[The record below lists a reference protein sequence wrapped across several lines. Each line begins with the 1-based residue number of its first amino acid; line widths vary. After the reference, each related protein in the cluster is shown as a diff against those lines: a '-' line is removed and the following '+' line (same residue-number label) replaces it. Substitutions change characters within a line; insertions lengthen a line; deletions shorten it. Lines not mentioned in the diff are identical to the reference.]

1 MEIRTRCPYSVTI
14 MARRSRNT
22 EVLISGDAVDNRQ
35 RFQTRETAPLKA
47 TDIPATAPAPEPA
60 PAPAPPPPKPK
71 PKAESGPS
79 DASKRL
85 RRQPKVIDARKYKPE
100 EKAPEVEKP
109 EEPAL
114 ESPPAA
120 KLEADPP
127 PAPAGLAPPPPA
139 PKPVAA
145 KPREQPPEK
154 PKVKQPATPKQ
165 SAKVAATVM
174 VDSMVGRLKSEAQR
188 KGSIS
193 VAYLDALQAEFAK
206 QAEKLSQALERS
218 FDSFV
223 EAKERAEWGMKRD
236 QPFDR
241 VIVKAFSELFLDEDY
256 TRFDRVSRRMLPGF
270 FMALN
275 MMLGEELVNEYQE
288 NCQLLVERLR
298 EEHGSAFDWELVYGQ
313 PEAKALMLD
322 AAITIATYFADYDRR
337 SNWFIE
343 LINGNLGPMDGAPK
357 EEAGWEMT
365 PTGFKRFLDHLF
377 KDLRDALATDS
388 GKLRITKRHGA
399 ETCAQ
404 IF

>member
-1 MEIRTRCPYSVTI
+1 

-35 RFQTRETAPLKA
+35 RFTTRERAPLQS
-47 TDIPATAPAPEPA
+47 TDIPATAPEPEAA
-60 PAPAPPPPKPK
+60 PAPKPK
-71 PKAESGPS
+71 PSLGPE

-85 RRQPKVIDARKYKPE
+85 RRQPKVIDARKIKPAEKTPEPDEPETPEAEDEFEPRKSPEPELKPAPAKPE
-100 EKAPEVEKP
+100 PD
-109 EEPAL
+109 L
-114 ESPPAA
+114 MPPAA
-120 KLEADPP
+120 EKP
-127 PAPAGLAPPPPA
+127 APPPP
-139 PKPVAA
+139 KPAA
-145 KPREQPPEK
+145 EKPPEK
-154 PKVKQPATPKQ
+154 PVEKPKSKKQPATPKQ

-193 VAYLDALQAEFAK
+193 VAYLDAMQAEFAK

-322 AAITIATYFADYDRR
+322 AAITIADYDRR